1 MGGGF
6 FLFFFLAVEAV
17 AAFVFLLAG
26 RAGFVP
32 RLLLH
37 HRLYF
42 TAITVRTG
50 EQFLLCLNIVLSSL
64 VFRTH
69 SDFTTFPHF

>member
-6 FLFFFLAVEAV
+6 FVVFFLAVEAV
-17 AAFVFLLAG
+17 AAFVFLLVG

-37 HRLYF
+37 PLLHF
-42 TAITVRTG
+42 TAITV
-50 EQFLLCLNIVLSSL
+50 
-64 VFRTH
+64 
-69 SDFTTFPHF
+69 